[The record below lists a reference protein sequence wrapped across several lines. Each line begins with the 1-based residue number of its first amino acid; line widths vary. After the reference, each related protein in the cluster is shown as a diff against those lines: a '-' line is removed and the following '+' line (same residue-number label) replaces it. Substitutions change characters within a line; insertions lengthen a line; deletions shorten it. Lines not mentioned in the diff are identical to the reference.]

1 MRFFAAIALSCV
13 ASVHCDTDE
22 TALLQSK
29 ANSYLSKAEEDCKS
43 GKCTPGTKRPEV
55 MIPPKDSC
63 AGFECKAGFKLKR
76 KGKKECSG
84 SKCRQGECCKK
95 RKPKPPVTPKPCICP
110 MIYKPVCAGTNTY
123 SNECEA
129 KCAGQSD
136 FLVGACQKPTKVPT
150 TTPEALTE
158 PPTRPPPE
166 VDPPAG
172 CVQFGADVLEDC
184 TNKAMFEWLNGHAS
198 YVAPTYNP
206 SQYAEDTNWKTFE
219 IQGTSSPW
227 KGTCVAYV
235 RTDGKSCSQWCAT
248 KELTCV
254 MGMDDAHTQTGRLSA
269 WLDTEGYPST
279 DCTTNPSDH
288 GRQSTENGG
297 CDQKWTT
304 QMCACE

>member
-55 MIPPKDSC
+55 TIPPKDSC

-84 SKCRQGECCKK
+84 SKCRQRECC
-95 RKPKPPVTPKPCICP
+95 KPKPPVTPKPCICP

-129 KCAGQSD
+129 KCAGQSNL
-136 FLVGACQKPTKVPT
+136 LVGACQKPTKVPT

-172 CVQFGADVLEDC
+172 CVQFGVDVLEDC

-235 RTDGKSCSQWCAT
+235 RTGGKSCSQWCAT
-248 KELTCV
+248 KDLTCV
-254 MGMDDAHTQTGRLSA
+254 MGMDDAHTQTGQLSN